1 MLLMLRDVT
10 EREMKVAHQR
20 KRVLVHPDEL
30 VA

>member
-10 EREMKVAHQR
+10 EREMKVGCQR
-20 KRVLVHPDEL
+20 KRVLVYLDEL